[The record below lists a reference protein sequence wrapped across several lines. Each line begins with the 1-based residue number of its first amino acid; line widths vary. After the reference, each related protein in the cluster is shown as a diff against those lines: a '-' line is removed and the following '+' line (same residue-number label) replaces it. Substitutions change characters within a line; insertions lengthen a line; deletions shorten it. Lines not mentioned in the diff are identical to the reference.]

1 MALPGKPVTRK
12 VRVMAVVQKSRLG
25 RLATIGG
32 AAAVVLLVPVFFLP
46 NGPAAAWLFTVAF
59 LVAAAAIVLAAV
71 ARLRS
76 SHARPTAKPTS
87 VAGWWAL
94 GLAAGGF
101 LLTGAVPAI
110 VTAVRPEFEGP
121 VPSLSAFFIAG
132 FAAMIAGGIAAA
144 VGWFRRGE
152 RSLIVLLTVFPALFA
167 LYFVIGEFAFPH

>member
-1 MALPGKPVTRK
+1 
-12 VRVMAVVQKSRLG
+12 MAVLMKSRLG
-25 RLATIGG
+25 Q
-32 AAAVVLLVPVFFLP
+32 AAAVAAGVAVLLVVPVFFLP
-46 NGPAAAWLFTVAF
+46 NGPGAAWLFTIAF
-59 LVAAAAIVLAAV
+59 LVAAVAIVLAAV

-76 SHARPTAKPTS
+76 SHARPTAKPTT

-94 GLAAGGF
+94 GLAVGGL

-121 VPSLSAFFIAG
+121 VPALSAFFIAG
-132 FAAMIAGGIAAA
+132 FAAMIASGITAA

-167 LYFVIGEFAFPH
+167 LYFMIGEFAFPH